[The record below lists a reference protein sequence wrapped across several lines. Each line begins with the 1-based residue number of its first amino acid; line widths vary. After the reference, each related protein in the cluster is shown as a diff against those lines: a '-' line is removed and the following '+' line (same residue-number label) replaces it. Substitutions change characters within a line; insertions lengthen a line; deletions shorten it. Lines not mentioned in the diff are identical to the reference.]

1 MKKSNEILLKDAISA
16 FLKVNNLESKLNE
29 TKVIGAWEEVT
40 GKLVARHTDHMQVK
54 DRVLYIK
61 VDSAALREELSYQRS
76 KLVKKLNA
84 AAGIDAIDDLRIG

>member
-16 FLKVNNLESKLNE
+16 FLKDNNLEAKLEE
-29 TKVIGAWEEVT
+29 TRVINSWEEVV
-40 GKLVARHTDHMQVK
+40 GKLIARHTDQMRIK

-76 KLVKKLNA
+76 KLVKSLNKT
-84 AAGIDAIDDLRIG
+84 AGVEAIDDIRFT

>member
-40 GKLVARHTDHMQVK
+40 GKLVARHTDQMQIK

-61 VDSAALREELSYQRS
+61 VDSAA
-76 KLVKKLNA
+76 
-84 AAGIDAIDDLRIG
+84 